1 MSEKKNEKKR
11 TPAEIEAELEAMRL
25 KMTHDIDELTDRLN
39 PKTQIESAK
48 KSVAAFTDKFA
59 GQAKNL
65 AGDVSNQAQG
75 VKDDAAKGDP
85 TAIGIVAGL
94 ATAAVGTVVLLAT
107 RRRHRRR

>member
-1 MSEKKNEKKR
+1 MSEKNEKSR

-25 KMTHDIDELTDRLN
+25 NLTHDIDELTDRLN

-48 KSVAAFTDKFA
+48 KSFA
-59 GQAKNL
+59 GFADKLGGQARTL
-65 AGDVSNQAQG
+65 AEDVSKQAEG
-75 VKDDAAKGDP
+75 VKDDASKGDP

-107 RRRHRRR
+107 RGRRRRR